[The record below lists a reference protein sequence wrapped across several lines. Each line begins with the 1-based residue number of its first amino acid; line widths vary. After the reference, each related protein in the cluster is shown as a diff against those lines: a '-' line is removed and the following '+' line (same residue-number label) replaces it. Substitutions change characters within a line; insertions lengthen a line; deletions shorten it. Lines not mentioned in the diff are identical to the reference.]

1 MPPLTEIELLRA
13 SEAKYRRMVEAAS
26 DAIFGIDPDT
36 AQIVSANPRA
46 EEMTGHVEDGLI
58 GREIWELHPPQE
70 RDVARALF
78 EQVRSSGQGYL
89 RDVELQR
96 SDGSTVPVEVSAS
109 VVDLPQG
116 RVIQRICR
124 DVSERKRRDEQL
136 ARHRDF
142 VDLVL
147 SISSEFHSLGS
158 EQISAGIDR
167 ALQSVGQFAGVDR
180 CYLYLLLEDGSSSR
194 LHVWALAAESVEL
207 WMPKDQ
213 RVSLESFK
221 EQLEVLARGEAVQ
234 YEVIEDPRKLG
245 ISVDEAPYVR
255 HSLVLP
261 ILFESEL
268 YAFIGFDMLRTHR
281 KWDQPSIE
289 LLKMVG
295 YILGSAMRRRDAQQA
310 LLRANEVLESRV
322 EARTRELRDKQAQLV
337 QTEKMAS
344 LGQLVAGVAH
354 ELNTPLGALKS
365 SLQTSALAAER
376 IAAVEN
382 DPKTRQRGVRA
393 LKASSEAGLVAVGRV
408 DRIVKSLRSFA
419 RLDQSSLDSVDIMQ
433 GLEDTLT
440 LLNSKLKGQ
449 VSLRREYGELPP
461 VRCHPAQINQVFMNV
476 LHNAIQ
482 AIEGPGQI
490 CIRNG
495 QQGDTVWVSVQDT
508 GHGIPAALVERVFDP
523 GFTTRGVGVGTGL
536 GLSIAHQIAA
546 EHGGSLTLEST
557 SGEGTTVRLSLPVD
571 HDHDEAAT
579 PHE

>member
-1 MPPLTEIELLRA
+1 MAPLTEIELLRA

-124 DVSERKRRDEQL
+124 DVSERKQRDEEL

-147 SISSEFHSLGS
+147 SISSEFHALGS
-158 EQISAGIDR
+158 DQISAGIDR
-167 ALQSVGQFAGVDR
+167 ALESVGRFAGVDR

-194 LHVWALAAESVEL
+194 LHVWALAAESVAL

-221 EQLEVLARGEAVQ
+221 EQMQVLARGQPVQYAVQ
-234 YEVIEDPRKLG
+234 EDPRELG
-245 ISVDEAPYVR
+245 ISPDEAPYQR

-261 ILFESEL
+261 ILFEGEL
-268 YAFIGFDMLRTHR
+268 YAFIGFDVLRTHR
-281 KWDQPSIE
+281 EWDQPSIE

-322 EARTRELRDKQAQLV
+322 ESRTRELRDKQAQLV

-344 LGQLVAGVAH
+344 LGQLVAGLAH

-376 IAAVEN
+376 IAAQD
-382 DPKTRQRGVRA
+382 DPKTLQRGVRA
-393 LKASSEAGLVAVGRV
+393 LRASSEAGLHAVQRV

-440 LLNSKLKGQ
+440 LLNSKLQGQ
-449 VSLRREYGELPP
+449 VRLRREYDGLAA

-476 LHNAIQ
+476 LLNAIQ
-482 AIEGPGQI
+482 AIDGAGEI

-495 QQGDTVWVSVQDT
+495 QQGGTVWVSIEDT
-508 GHGIPAALVERVFDP
+508 GHGIPAQLLERVFDP

-536 GLSIAHQIAA
+536 GLSIAHQIAT

-557 SGEGTTVRLSLPVD
+557 PGEGTTVRLSLPVD
-571 HDHDEAAT
+571 HDHDEATT
-579 PHE
+579 PRQ